1 MVTFHKLS
9 QKVVIIINNQTKS
22 LGFII
27 ILIGL
32 FISMILTNPNKQDFV
47 QYAEEQILESNSS
60 SAIKVLTQLVSS
72 QVISAETISNNY
84 IVFSVYRN
92 SFSPDV
98 KYIGVF
104 NNFIVL
110 EDNETGA
117 ITPSSKSNQNREK
130 VLNAQPT
137 KAASSEAYIPEL
149 QPVENDK
156 EGYWNYHNPRY
167 GFNVD
172 YPYYFLRANPPINGD
187 GQQFFSPDGKI
198 EITVYGCNVYDET
211 TIEDEYNNLLNHNKD
226 GLSFKKLS
234 DNWFAVSWIDEG
246 IIYYQKTFTG
256 VGSKNTFLAK
266 YPEESKEEG
275 NHVVERMEA
284 SFRPGDLDN
293 CH

>member
-1 MVTFHKLS
+1 MVTFHKFS

-27 ILIGL
+27 ILVGL

-47 QYAEEQILESNSS
+47 LYAEEKNLESNSDL
-60 SAIKVLTQLVSS
+60 AIEVLTQLVSS
-72 QVISAETISNNY
+72 HLISAATISNNY

-104 NNFIVL
+104 NNFIAM
-110 EDNETGA
+110 EDKETRVYK
-117 ITPSSKSNQNREK
+117 PSANSSQNRKE
-130 VLNAQPT
+130 VFNDPPT
-137 KAASSEAYIPEL
+137 KAASSEAYIAEL
-149 QPVENDK
+149 QPVENDE

-172 YPYYFLRANPPINGD
+172 YPYFFLRANPPTNGD
-187 GQQFFSPDGKI
+187 GQQFLSPDGKI
-198 EITVYGCNVYDET
+198 EITVYGSNVYDET
-211 TIEDEYNNLLNHNKD
+211 TIEDEYNNLLNQNKD
-226 GLSFKKLS
+226 GLSFNKLS
-234 DNWFAVSWIDEG
+234 DNWFAVSWTDEG
-246 IIYYQKTFTG
+246 IIYYQKTYAGF
-256 VGSKNTFLAK
+256 GSRNTMIAR
-266 YPEESKEEG
+266 YPEGLKEEG
-275 NHVVERMEA
+275 NHVIEKMEA